1 MGYRPPSQAAAV
13 PRSRAKSQVRARGNP
28 EDGETDYTKRA
39 VQPQHAAIASMR
51 RTGPTKP
58 GVRALVRQ
66 ALFLAF
72 VLGLCHGWE
81 PARGQGAA
89 DTTGEKRVALLIGN
103 AIYLEGNKPVSTAL
117 HDVRNLAT
125 ELRRSN
131 FDVELTENL
140 TRAEMRRVLDAFF
153 AKIQPGSAALFYFSG
168 FGIQIVNQSFLIP
181 VDAQIRSE
189 AEAKRD
195 GFAIDN
201 ILSRM
206 AQKGARTKIA
216 IIDASRRNAYEARL
230 RSFSAGLW
238 RTDVPDGTLAIY
250 ATAPGKVK
258 EDDTGATSLFMQ
270 QLLTEIRDPNNSA
283 EEAFSRTRLAVSA
296 ASANEQVPW
305 VVSSLSDDFYF
316 EKSKGTAR
324 TAPPEPGR
332 LGLSPLP
339 APPPPR
345 AATVRPSGADQPGR
359 ALEASAASVPL
370 TNNFRDCPDCP
381 EMVVMPAGSF
391 EMGAAGANFDGP
403 VHPVIIGE
411 QFALAR
417 YEVTFDDWDL
427 CLQAGACRFKPDDHG
442 WGRGNH
448 PVINVSWFDAKEYVA
463 WLAQKTGKPYRLPS
477 EAEWEYAAR
486 GGTKTLF
493 YWGTQVGARMAN
505 CRDCQTGKPAQTF
518 AVGSFPPNPFGL
530 NDMAGNAAEW
540 VEDCWNESYKGAPS
554 DGSAWTNG
562 SCSLRVLRGGSF
574 DNPSTYLS
582 SSARFR
588 YDADVRYFGN
598 GFRVARALP

>member
-1 MGYRPPSQAAAV
+1 MLPAL
-13 PRSRAKSQVRARGNP
+13 
-28 EDGETDYTKRA
+28 RA
-39 VQPQHAAIASMR
+39 VI
-51 RTGPTKP
+51 
-58 GVRALVRQ
+58 RQ
-66 ALFLAF
+66 ALCLAF
-72 VLGLCHGWE
+72 VLGLCHAWE

-89 DTTGEKRVALLIGN
+89 ATTSEKRVALLIGN

-117 HDVRNLAT
+117 HDVRNLAA

-131 FDVELTENL
+131 FDVDLMENL
-140 TRAEMRRVLDAFF
+140 TRAEMRRVLETFF

-206 AQKGARTKIA
+206 AQKGARVKIA
-216 IIDASRRNAYEARL
+216 IVDASRRNAYEGRL
-230 RSFSAGLW
+230 RSVSAGLW

-270 QLLTEIRDPNNSA
+270 QLLTEIRDPNNTA

-296 ASANEQVPW
+296 ASGNEQIPW
-305 VVSSLSDDFYF
+305 VVSSLNEDFYF
-316 EKSKGTAR
+316 AKSKRMSMA
-324 TAPPEPGR
+324 APPQLPPV
-332 LGLSPLP
+332 GLPTLPLP
-339 APPPPR
+339 APPRPANVP
-345 AATVRPSGADQPGR
+345 PSGTDQPR
-359 ALEASAASVPL
+359 RTPEASAASAPP
-370 TNNFRDCPDCP
+370 TSSFRDCPDCP
-381 EMVVMPAGSF
+381 EMVVIPAGSF
-391 EMGAAGANFDGP
+391 DMGGAGGTFDGP
-403 VHPVIIGE
+403 LHPVRIGE
-411 QFALAR
+411 QFALSR
-417 YEVTFDDWDL
+417 YEITFDNWDV

-442 WGRGNH
+442 WGRGDR

-486 GGTKTLF
+486 GGTKTPF

-505 CRDCQTGKPAQTF
+505 CRDCQTGEPVQTF
-518 AVGSFPPNPFGL
+518 AVGTFPPNPFGL
-530 NDMAGNAAEW
+530 NDMAGNVAEW
-540 VEDCWNESYKGAPS
+540 VEDCWNESYKGAPP

-574 DNPSTYLS
+574 DNPATYLS
-582 SSARFR
+582 PSARFR
-588 YDADVRYFGN
+588 YDADVRYFAN
-598 GFRVARALP
+598 GFRVARTFP